1 LKKIL
6 SDPLVRRFFSAA
18 FFASAF
24 VWVAVEFF
32 DVEIEI
38 VKVLFIYSIGFI
50 LLMVIVGLVLF
61 PFLSLFRKKRSSLL
75 ESAIDNVPSDSVP
88 SDSVS
93 SDNVPLDRDLLKK
106 ESEDKEGV
114 SRSS

>member
-32 DVEIEI
+32 DVEIEV
-38 VKVLFIYSIGFI
+38 VKVLFIYSIGFTI
-50 LLMVIVGLVLF
+50 FMIIVGLVLF
-61 PFLSLFRKKRSSLL
+61 PIISLFRKKRSSLL
-75 ESAIDNVPSDSVP
+75 ESSVDSDPSDEA
-88 SDSVS
+88 SD
-93 SDNVPLDRDLLKK
+93 
-106 ESEDKEGV
+106 DKERASQSG
-114 SRSS
+114 